1 MFTYIAKMLTNHA
14 NAYLY
19 CKSIQ
24 NKSNTA
30 TIYQK
35 ITYISYDILPIRIKI
50 QHLILISSVLLNILI
65 QLPHLLGYGEHDGAA
80 FLVGLGWGVDVVRLV
95 VGSKS
100 NHVLSSPAFPHK
112 FS

>member
-1 MFTYIAKMLTNHA
+1 MLTNHA

-50 QHLILISSVLLNILI
+50 QDLKTNNLHF
-65 QLPHLLGYGEHDGAA
+65 A
-80 FLVGLGWGVDVVRLV
+80 
-95 VGSKS
+95 
-100 NHVLSSPAFPHK
+100 
-112 FS
+112 

>member
-1 MFTYIAKMLTNHA
+1 MLTNHA

-35 ITYISYDILPIRIKI
+35 ITYIPTIYY
-50 QHLILISSVLLNILI
+50 QYV
-65 QLPHLLGYGEHDGAA
+65 
-80 FLVGLGWGVDVVRLV
+80 
-95 VGSKS
+95 
-100 NHVLSSPAFPHK
+100 
-112 FS
+112 

>member
-35 ITYISYDILPIRIKI
+35 ITYIFTIYY
-50 QHLILISSVLLNILI
+50 QYV
-65 QLPHLLGYGEHDGAA
+65 
-80 FLVGLGWGVDVVRLV
+80 
-95 VGSKS
+95 
-100 NHVLSSPAFPHK
+100 
-112 FS
+112 

>member
-35 ITYISYDILPIRIKI
+35 ITYISYDILLYMYKNTTFNTNI
-50 QHLILISSVLLNILI
+50 QRF
-65 QLPHLLGYGEHDGAA
+65 A
-80 FLVGLGWGVDVVRLV
+80 
-95 VGSKS
+95 
-100 NHVLSSPAFPHK
+100 
-112 FS
+112 

>member
-35 ITYISYDILPIRIKI
+35 ITYFLRYITNTYKNTTFNTNI
-50 QHLILISSVLLNILI
+50 QRF
-65 QLPHLLGYGEHDGAA
+65 A
-80 FLVGLGWGVDVVRLV
+80 
-95 VGSKS
+95 
-100 NHVLSSPAFPHK
+100 
-112 FS
+112 

>member
-1 MFTYIAKMLTNHA
+1 MLTNHA

-35 ITYISYDILPIRIKI
+35 ITYILRYITNTYKNTTFNTNI
-50 QHLILISSVLLNILI
+50 QRF
-65 QLPHLLGYGEHDGAA
+65 A
-80 FLVGLGWGVDVVRLV
+80 
-95 VGSKS
+95 
-100 NHVLSSPAFPHK
+100 
-112 FS
+112 

>member
-1 MFTYIAKMLTNHA
+1 MRQHKQRIMLQRVKFFHNQLFYVLLILQMLTNHA

-50 QHLILISSVLLNILI
+50 QDLKTNIL
-65 QLPHLLGYGEHDGAA
+65 HFA
-80 FLVGLGWGVDVVRLV
+80 
-95 VGSKS
+95 
-100 NHVLSSPAFPHK
+100 
-112 FS
+112 